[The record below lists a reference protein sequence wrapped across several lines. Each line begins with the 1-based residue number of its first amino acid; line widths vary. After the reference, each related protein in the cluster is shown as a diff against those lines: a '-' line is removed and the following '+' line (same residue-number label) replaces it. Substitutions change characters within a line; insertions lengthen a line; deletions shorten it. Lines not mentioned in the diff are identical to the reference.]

1 MAERLS
7 TMEALSKKEQ
17 LIQLS
22 YMYGDSKEAIAKSC
36 LQFAIDRKIY
46 NGGIFYWDLKEHTN
60 CLQFFA

>member
-1 MAERLS
+1 MRDPEYRMDVRLN

-36 LQFAIDRKIY
+36 L
-46 NGGIFYWDLKEHTN
+46 
-60 CLQFFA
+60 